1 MELIIVEF
9 DVLEAECIPICC
21 ANLNFWPDSK
31 GDKRQTHIYIY
42 QITLST
48 FNTTESEQSDVNLL
62 ASFSLVLRKLVSL
75 FSTLGR
81 MVRKMVQWNPVI
93 KVVINGDFSL
103 PLMLRKMEMMMQLL
117 SIFILHNC
125 PSNLLSVSRTQL
137 EDLSSLLTNGYT
149 ECAAQPHVV

>member
-1 MELIIVEF
+1 MELIMVEF
-9 DVLEAECIPICC
+9 DVLEAECVPICC
-21 ANLNFWPDSK
+21 ANLNLWPDSK
-31 GDKRQTHIYIY
+31 GDKVTNADY
-42 QITLST
+42 QVTLST

-103 PLMLRKMEMMMQLL
+103 PLMVRNMV
-117 SIFILHNC
+117 I
-125 PSNLLSVSRTQL
+125 
-137 EDLSSLLTNGYT
+137 D
-149 ECAAQPHVV
+149 AAF

>member
-1 MELIIVEF
+1 MVEF

-31 GDKRQTHIYIY
+31 GDKTQTHIY
-42 QITLST
+42 QITLSK

-81 MVRKMVQWNPVI
+81 MVRKMVQWNLVI

-103 PLMLRKMEMMMQLL
+103 PLMVRKMV
-117 SIFILHNC
+117 F
-125 PSNLLSVSRTQL
+125 
-137 EDLSSLLTNGYT
+137 D
-149 ECAAQPHVV
+149 AAF